1 MVIVSRKIR
10 LRTAEHISTCNTES
24 LINSL
29 KRVINLY
36 ARGGYTGDV
45 IMMDQE
51 FKKLKEKLGLI
62 EVNTTVACEHI
73 GEIKRSSRTAQEPT
87 RTI

>member
-1 MVIVSRKIR
+1 MVTISRKIR
-10 LRTAEHISTCNTES
+10 LRTAEHLSTRTTE
-24 LINSL
+24 LLTNSL

-36 ARGGYTGDV
+36 MRGGYNVDL

-62 EVNTTVACEHI
+62 EVNTMVACKHV
-73 GEIKRSSRTAQEPT
+73 GEIERSNQTV
-87 RTI
+87 